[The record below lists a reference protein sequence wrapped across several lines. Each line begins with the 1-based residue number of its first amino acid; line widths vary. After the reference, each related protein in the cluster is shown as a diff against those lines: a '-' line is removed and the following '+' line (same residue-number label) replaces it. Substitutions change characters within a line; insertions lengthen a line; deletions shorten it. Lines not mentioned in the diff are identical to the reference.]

1 MSSAYLTDE
10 NIMSSE
16 AMENLAIG
24 LGVMVEAMTLVAII
38 YGGGLRRRR
47 RKWVYHCS
55 DDAYDD
61 DVRLMQ
67 IIRMQMLRQT
77 QMMRAE
83 LITLK
88 IWHRH

>member
-1 MSSAYLTDE
+1 LSSAYLTDE

-47 RKWVYHCS
+47 KWVYHCS

-83 LITLK
+83 RITLTRS
-88 IWHRH
+88 HRH